1 MQSTSLCR
9 IITFSLIVGML
20 FFSTGIGQ
28 HDADALWGW
37 VKKRLACWRDSAAC
51 AAASAGAVAICTNPG
66 LSGWSCAQ
74 AVASAVAAC
83 LKAADT
89 CS

>member
-1 MQSTSLCR
+1 MRSTSLCK

-28 HDADALWGW
+28 HDADAVWGW
-37 VKKRLACWRDSAAC
+37 AKKRLKCWAASATC
-51 AAASAGAVAICTNPG
+51 ASLSAGAVAVCTSDA
-66 LSGWSCAQ
+66 SGWLCAK
-74 AVASAVAAC
+74 AVAAGASAC
-83 LKAADT
+83 IKAVDE